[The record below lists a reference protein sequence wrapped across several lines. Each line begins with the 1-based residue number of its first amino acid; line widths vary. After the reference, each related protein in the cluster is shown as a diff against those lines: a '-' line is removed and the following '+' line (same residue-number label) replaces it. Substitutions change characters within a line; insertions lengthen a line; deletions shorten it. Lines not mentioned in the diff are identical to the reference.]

1 MIFIELENVQ
11 KRYGMGHAQVAAL
24 RDVSLSISSGEFV
37 SIMGPSGSGKST
49 LLNLV
54 SALDVPTSGKIRID
68 SVDISTLSDDDLTL
82 FRRDKIGLVFQ
93 FFNLLPTLDAFAN
106 VLLPIQLSRR
116 ATSEDRDRTADILCE
131 VGLKDRFHHK
141 TTQLS
146 GGEMQRVAIARALVQ
161 NPKLLLADEPT
172 GNLDTKTGRDIL
184 ELLRTTCDRRGM
196 TVVMVTHDR
205 KAADWG
211 HRLVKLQDGTILGT
225 ETIDPQHRT

>member
-1 MIFIELENVQ
+1 MVFIELENVQ
-11 KRYGMGHAQVAAL
+11 KIYGAGQAQVAAL
-24 RDVSLSISSGEFV
+24 RDVTLSISTGEFV

-54 SALDVPTSGKIRID
+54 SALDVPTSGSIRID
-68 SVDISTLSDDDLTL
+68 SVDIGTLSDDELTL
-82 FRRDKIGLVFQ
+82 FRRNKIGLVFQ

-116 ATSEDRDRTADILCE
+116 ANQEDKDRTKEILRE
-131 VGLKDRFHHK
+131 VGLEKRIHHK

-184 ELLRTTCDRRGM
+184 QLLRSTCDRRGM

-205 KAADWG
+205 QAANWG
-211 HRLVKLQDGTILGT
+211 HRLIQLQDGAILGT
-225 ETIDPQHRT
+225 ETIDPQHRL